1 MCNEPLYSIKAG
13 LFETNILVH
22 APFESIEHISE
33 FRIYEA
39 LTDHLIQ
46 EFHKAPPIVIGGVCA
61 SIHKKTELRVRIR
74 CEPDT
79 YALIS
84 PTAHSGSVC

>member
-22 APFESIEHISE
+22 ALFESIEYISE

-39 LTDHLIQ
+39 LTDRNY
-46 EFHKAPPIVIGGVCA
+46 ECEWIGSA
-61 SIHKKTELRVRIR
+61 RPENTR
-74 CEPDT
+74 
-79 YALIS
+79 Y
-84 PTAHSGSVC
+84 